1 VNEAA
6 RDIVRDLEAAG
17 IRAELHVQERFP
29 HKTPRRVRSALRPG
43 SIEAL
48 LFVLPRVFQAEASQG
63 LAARFH
69 FVFTGKEEREAT
81 VDIRDKAL
89 TVANGLVGKP
99 DLTVQADSASW
110 LRFLAHERGILR
122 LLLTRKVRLRGR
134 PALLRAFGRCFP
146 S

>member
-1 VNEAA
+1 
-6 RDIVRDLEAAG
+6 
-17 IRAELHVQERFP
+17 
-29 HKTPRRVRSALRPG
+29 VRSALRPG

-48 LFVLPRVFQAEASQG
+48 LFALPRVFQPEASQG